1 MAKISQLP
9 AAGPLIGNEALPIV
23 QGDESRRVTFDQF
36 RDMLDQS
43 EAARERIRARALL
56 FGIANAAE
64 ARLFAAEATEVS
76 FADAVFR
83 SGYASASTFAA
94 LPSADVSGDPPIG
107 GLGVALSDAVTVG
120 LFRPAMG
127 DVTVIVELDVPAFDG
142 TAIYLAS
149 FVGDMLE
156 SRVAV
161 YRSDTGIFALQVYHP
176 VLGLRYVAG
185 PQDSNARRIR
195 VAFTVGPKLT
205 RVSFDGGAVLSV
217 AIDRPPTLLR
227 LWMGRLSRGY
237 LPAMKGYCIRAAIYP
252 RTVSDT
258 LLMQMA
264 GGPVTD
270 DEIAATV
277 AQTLAAHDHDIDSH
291 GLTPLRQQVDLAES
305 KTGLWSIKAADS
317 FTGND
322 GSALGNAEVGGLAW
336 QHNGLVRKGGRIQH
350 PSGGYAS
357 AWLDTGNADGQVEAD
372 LYPGTSEA
380 SLYARLNATQT
391 QWLLLQRA
399 SDGSVTLN
407 LQFAGQTTRL
417 AIPVAI
423 PVVAGERFKMRF
435 IGPRIWVFRIVDG
448 VETLLFDVTEKRLMT
463 EKIHGVRLNGGG
475 SADNFRILARESI

>member
-9 AAGPLIGNEALPIV
+9 VAGPLIGSEALPII

-36 RDMLDQS
+36 RVMLDQS

-64 ARLFAAEATEVS
+64 ARLFAAEAMEVS
-76 FADAVFR
+76 FSDGVFR
-83 SGYASASTFAA
+83 NGYATASTFAA
-94 LPSADVSGDPPIG
+94 LPGADVSGDPPIT
-107 GLGVALSDAVTVG
+107 GLGVQLSDVSTVG
-120 LFRPAMG
+120 LFWPALG
-127 DVTVIVELDVPAFDG
+127 DVTVITELDVPAFDG
-142 TAIYLAS
+142 TGLYLAS

-161 YRSDTGIFALQVYHP
+161 YRSDTATFALQVYHP

-185 PQDSNARRIR
+185 PQDTNARRMR

-205 RVSFDGGAVLSV
+205 RISFDGGPVLSV

-227 LWMGRLSRGY
+227 LWLGRLSRGY
-237 LPAMKGYCIRAAIYP
+237 PPVMNGYCTRAAIYP
-252 RTVSDT
+252 RLASDA

-264 GGPVTD
+264 GGPVID

-277 AQTLAAHDHDIDSH
+277 AQTLAAHDHDVDSH
-291 GLTPLRQQVDLAES
+291 DLTPLRQQVDLAES

-317 FTGND
+317 FSGDD
-322 GSALGNAEVGGLAW
+322 GSALGNTEIGGLAW
-336 QHNGLVRKGGRIQH
+336 QQNGLVRKGGRIQH
-350 PSGGYAS
+350 PSGGFAS
-357 AWLDTGNADGQVEAD
+357 AWVITGNADGQVEAD
-372 LYPGTSEA
+372 LYPGGNEA
-380 SLYARLNATQT
+380 SLYARLNAGLT

-407 LQFAGQTTRL
+407 LQFAAQTIRL
-417 AIPVAI
+417 AIPLAI
-423 PVVAGERFKMRF
+423 PVVPGERFKMRF

-448 VETLLFDVTEKRLMT
+448 VETLLFDVIEKRLMT